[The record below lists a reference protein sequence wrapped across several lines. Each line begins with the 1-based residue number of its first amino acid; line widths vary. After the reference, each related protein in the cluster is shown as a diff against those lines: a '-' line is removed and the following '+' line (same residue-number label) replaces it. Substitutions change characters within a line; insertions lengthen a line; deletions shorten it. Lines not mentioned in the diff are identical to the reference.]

1 MKILIFSKHFWPE
14 NFKINIVAKELVERG
29 HKVTVLTS
37 NTKYYFLNKENFK
50 KIGWFIYK
58 KNWNGVHIY
67 YLPVYK
73 KKNYSRINI
82 CLDYF
87 SYLVSAFFYCHF
99 FLKKKYDI
107 IFVFA
112 TSPIFQAIPAI
123 YFSKLIKKPLFLWVQ
138 DLWPESLSDTG
149 YVTNRFFLSIIKFL
163 VKVIYNLSTV
173 ILVQSEGFKKIIKKN
188 FNLKKNIITYYNISE
203 IRFQKFMLN
212 KNKKLKIIY
221 SGNFGRAQDFETLI
235 QVINIK
241 KIQDN
246 FYFKLIGAGKKFNF
260 LKKYIT
266 HNNLTKYVKL
276 TNYLSSEKLYKEILK
291 SDALFL
297 TLKRGVALDKTIPG
311 KFQTYLS
318 FGKPILANCA
328 GITNN
333 IIKKSNIGFV
343 NFPGRYIDLQNNLV
357 KLLNLSLYKKLLI
370 YKKSKKL
377 YNKYFEIKSNINY
390 LEKIIKIYSKK

>member
-1 MKILIFSKHFWPE
+1 M
-14 NFKINIVAKELVERG
+14 
-29 HKVTVLTS
+29 
-37 NTKYYFLNKENFK
+37 
-50 KIGWFIYK
+50 
-58 KNWNGVHIY
+58 
-67 YLPVYK
+67 
-73 KKNYSRINI
+73 
-82 CLDYF
+82 
-87 SYLVSAFFYCHF
+87 
-99 FLKKKYDI
+99 
-107 IFVFA
+107 
-112 TSPIFQAIPAI
+112 
-123 YFSKLIKKPLFLWVQ
+123 
-138 DLWPESLSDTG
+138 
-149 YVTNRFFLSIIKFL
+149 
-163 VKVIYNLSTV
+163 
-173 ILVQSEGFKKIIKKN
+173 
-188 FNLKKNIITYYNISE
+188 
-203 IRFQKFMLN
+203 
-212 KNKKLKIIY
+212 
-221 SGNFGRAQDFETLI
+221 
-235 QVINIK
+235 
-241 KIQDN
+241 
-246 FYFKLIGAGKKFNF
+246 
-260 LKKYIT
+260 
-266 HNNLTKYVKL
+266 TKYVKL

>member
-1 MKILIFSKHFWPE
+1 M
-14 NFKINIVAKELVERG
+14 
-29 HKVTVLTS
+29 
-37 NTKYYFLNKENFK
+37 
-50 KIGWFIYK
+50 
-58 KNWNGVHIY
+58 
-67 YLPVYK
+67 
-73 KKNYSRINI
+73 
-82 CLDYF
+82 DYF